1 MHIFILKNQHTSGSY
16 ENSTTHTI
24 YVFNWCIISIIFD
37 YYSVKICLMNYET
50 RGRND

>member
-37 YYSVKICLMNYET
+37 YYSEKYVSDEL
-50 RGRND
+50 